1 MLFTFSNTSQTVVT
15 DQLLNFN
22 NNTIQT
28 GCTATHAAGSSSISL
43 NKPGYYM
50 VSFNA
55 DGVES
60 GTAGNI
66 TVQLNG
72 NGTAIQGAE
81 ATANSAAVAD
91 VVNLKFTA
99 LVQVMPNCCGNQ
111 TNTPYTLTF
120 ANTGVGAIFTNAAVS
135 VTKIC

>member
-1 MLFTFSNTSQTVVT
+1 MLFTFSNTSQTLVT
-15 DQLLNFN
+15 DQLLTFN

-43 NKPGYYM
+43 NKAGYYM

-66 TVQLNG
+66 TIQLQG
-72 NGTAIQGAE
+72 NGTAIAGAE
-81 ATANSAAVAD
+81 TTAESATATD
-91 VVNLKFTA
+91 VVNLSFTT
-99 LVQVMPNCCGNQ
+99 LVQVCPNCCGNQ
-111 TNTPYTLTF
+111 VNTPFTLTF
-120 ANTGVGAIFTNAAVS
+120 ANTGVGATFTNAAVT
-135 VTKIC
+135 VTKVA